1 MKFHHRSALS
11 AASIA
16 MIVATLI
23 IVPATVSIADS
34 PDPSATVERMLEY
47 SPEDFVSEAN
57 ALPAELVGAV
67 NRDLEVSGEQYL
79 AEAAAAT
86 QAPEVVGSLS
96 EAGVDV
102 LGSRMEGTELIV
114 NVADAADKVIVT
126 SAGATAELGEPV
138 PFTLGD
144 ADLSFAAE
152 APSIYGGQGYY
163 YETAGGSL
171 AFQCSIGFNG
181 YSLSGAKELLTAGHC
196 TANASSTVWSLK
208 TSQANVQG
216 DRDAQLGSP
225 VSGST
230 QVGTGGYDI
239 GRISVPASVNTP
251 ASVLTWGN
259 GAGAPLAS
267 TPVAITGQAAA
278 TVGAPVCKSGSTSGW
293 TCGTVEAVDYDAD
306 VDGSIVN
313 SIVTDACTRPGD
325 SGGPLVMGS
334 TAVGVTSWSVVGPP
348 DGVSCGD
355 PNYIA
360 GAFPMN
366 SAAGKASVSAK
377 YGSSWTLAIAANEY
391 FVKKLYTDFLGRPAG
406 ESEVQSWAQ
415 QISMGRLDRYGVA
428 TSLSRSDEWITT
440 VIENFYRNTLQRD
453 PDQAGLQG
461 WINAAR
467 NGMPVAQIASAF
479 YSSPEYFANVGRND
493 NRTWVTDLY
502 PKLLLRTGEQQGID
516 SWVNALNR
524 GMPRSTVAFGFY
536 QSPETLGVRI
546 DNLYRKLLSRPA
558 EPASA
563 GNAGAIGSWSPFVRN
578 NGDLVLAA
586 ALAGSQEYLNLAQ
599 PR

>member
-1 MKFHHRSALS
+1 MKFHHSSALS

-23 IVPATVSIADS
+23 VVPATVSIADS
-34 PDPSATVERMLEY
+34 PDPSDTVERMLEY

-57 ALPAELVGAV
+57 ALPAELVDAV

-114 NVADAADKVIVT
+114 NVADAVDKVIVT
-126 SAGATAELGEPV
+126 SAGATAELGEPA

-144 ADLSFAAE
+144 VDLSFAAD
-152 APSIYGGQGYY
+152 IYGGQGYY
-163 YETAGGSL
+163 FEGANNK
-171 AFQCSIGFNG
+171 AFRCTVGFNG
-181 YSLSGAKELLTAGHC
+181 SSSSGAKEFITAGHC
-196 TANASSTVWSLK
+196 TNNVTGSVFSLK
-208 TSQANVQG
+208 MSAPDTTG
-216 DRDAQLGSP
+216 TLDAQLGSP
-225 VSGST
+225 VPGST
-230 QVGTGGYDI
+230 ALDTAGNDV
-239 GRISVPASVNTP
+239 GRIAVPAGVNAVP
-251 ASVLTWGN
+251 AVFTWG
-259 GAGAPLAS
+259 GGRGAPLAS
-267 TPVAITGQAAA
+267 WQITGRAAA
-278 TVGAPVCKSGSTSGW
+278 TVGASVCKSGSTTGW
-293 TCGTVEAVDYDAD
+293 TCGGVLEVDYDAD
-306 VDGSIVN
+306 VEGAVVN
-313 SIVTDACTRPGD
+313 SIVTSACTQAGD
-325 SGGPLVMGS
+325 SGGSVVMGS
-334 TAVGVTSWSVVGPP
+334 TAVGVTSWSVDPASASCSDP
-348 DGVSCGD
+348 D
-355 PNYIA
+355 YAA

-366 SAAGKASVSAK
+366 SAAGKASVARI
-377 YGSSWTLAIAANEY
+377 YGSSWTLATSASNEN
-391 FVKKLYTDFLGRPAG
+391 FVKKLYLDFLGRSAG
-406 ESEVQSWAQ
+406 AAEVESWVE
-415 QISMGRLDRYGVA
+415 QISYGRLDRYGVA
-428 TSLSRSDEWITT
+428 TALSRSDEWITT
-440 VIENFYRNTLQRD
+440 VIENFYRNTLQRASD
-453 PDQAGLQG
+453 PEGLRG

-546 DNLYRKLLSRPA
+546 DSLYRKLLSRPA